1 MASEFPVFLFGMRE
15 DMTQYRLTRAAA
27 STLEEIFIL
36 THRVDYMVTASYAR
50 SVSVVAREA
59 AHKPIEI
66 NAIDST
72 NSRRRQASRAGGA
85 RSGHSI
91 TCFRYRKLGPRAYRC

>member
-1 MASEFPVFLFGMRE
+1 MASQVPVFVFGMHE
-15 DMTQYRLTRAAA
+15 GMTQYRLTRAVA
-27 STLEEIFIL
+27 STFEEIFTL
-36 THRVDYMVTASYAR
+36 AHRVDYMVTMSYAR

-59 AHKPIEI
+59 APKPIEI

-85 RSGHSI
+85 RSGRSI
-91 TCFRYRKLGPRAYRC
+91 TCFRYRKLGPRAYRR